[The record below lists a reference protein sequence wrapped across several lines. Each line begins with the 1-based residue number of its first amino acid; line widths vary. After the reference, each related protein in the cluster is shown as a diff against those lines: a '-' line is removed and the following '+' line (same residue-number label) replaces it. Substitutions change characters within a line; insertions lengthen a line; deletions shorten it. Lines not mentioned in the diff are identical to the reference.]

1 MEVSQKLSRRRYKL
15 RLKTKK
21 EREERERN
29 FVIFCSK
36 KEFDIVILVFV
47 ESGVVVIGLFERDR
61 ENLLSNR

>member
-15 RLKTKK
+15 RLKTKR

-61 ENLLSNR
+61 KN